1 MASTG
6 SRAELLRALARLVDP
21 PDPGLAPAVEA
32 LGLPRVPSA
41 AEHGELFTFQLHP
54 YASVHLGPEG
64 QLGGIARDRVAG
76 FLRAVGVD
84 PPTACDHLGVL
95 LAAAAELHDL
105 EAAGA
110 EPARRVRTALLHEH
124 LLPWVPRLL
133 VRVGELGA
141 EPYRGWAER
150 LSDVLDAELAA
161 LGAPAQLAVHLRD
174 APALP
179 DPRQDEA
186 GAEPF
191 VGALLAPVRSGLILA
206 RADLARAAGQLGL
219 GLRVGERA
227 FTLKALLGQDAAS
240 TLRWLAEEARHQQ
253 AVVPQLPVGADGD
266 DVTAAFWRAR
276 LEDSARLLD
285 ALAAEA

>member
-1 MASTG
+1 MVSTEASRG
-6 SRAELLRALARLVDP
+6 ELLRALARLIDP
-21 PDPGLAPAVEA
+21 PDPGLAPVVAA
-32 LGLPRVPSA
+32 LGLPRVPRA

-64 QLGGIARDRVAG
+64 QLGGVARDRVAG

-84 PPTACDHLGVL
+84 PPAACDHLGVL

-110 EPARRVRTALLHEH
+110 APARRVRTALLHEH

-141 EPYRGWAER
+141 EPYRVWADR
-150 LSDVLDAELAA
+150 LSDVLDAEVAA
-161 LGAPAQLAVHLRD
+161 LGPPAQLAVHLRE
-174 APALP
+174 APELP
-179 DPRQDEA
+179 DPREDDA
-186 GAEPF
+186 GAKRF
-191 VGALLAPVRSGLILA
+191 VTYLLAPVRSGLILA

-227 FTLKALLGQDAAS
+227 FTLEALLGQDAAG
-240 TLRWLAEEARHQQ
+240 TLRWLADEARHQHTT
-253 AVVPQLPVGADGD
+253 VPVLPGD
-266 DVTAAFWRAR
+266 DDLTAAFWRAR
-276 LEDSARLLD
+276 LDGSAGLLD
-285 ALAAEA
+285 ALAAAA